1 MQERTPELAPGLE
14 ARLER
19 QVVPEHLASRWGSGG
34 VDVLATPQ
42 MIGWMEQAAVQA
54 VDPLLPEGLCTV
66 GAHLDVRHLAATRPG
81 GTVTATARLVELEG
95 RRLTF
100 EVSADDEAGPI
111 GQGTHTRY
119 IVRLDEFMARA
130 DERGTTSR

>member
-1 MQERTPELAPGLE
+1 MQEQIPELIPGIE
-14 ARLER
+14 GRLQR
-19 QVVPEHLASRWGSGG
+19 QVVEEHLASRWGSGG

-54 VDPLLPEGLCTV
+54 VDPLLPGGLCTV
-66 GAHLDVRHLAATRPG
+66 GAHLDVRHLAATPPG
-81 GTVTATARLVELEG
+81 GSVTATALLIEIEG

-100 EVSADDEAGPI
+100 QISAHDDAGPI

-130 DERGTTSR
+130 QERGVST